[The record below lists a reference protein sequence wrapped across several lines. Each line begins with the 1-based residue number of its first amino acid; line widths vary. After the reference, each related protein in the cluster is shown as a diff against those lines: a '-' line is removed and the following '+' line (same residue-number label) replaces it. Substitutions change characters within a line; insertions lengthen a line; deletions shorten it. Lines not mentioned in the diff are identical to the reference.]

1 MKSKYKQFREAVK
14 NPRPD
19 RLAKIEYQS
28 HFMGMLGITIVCIVL
43 ILRGFWWV
51 IFAFVF
57 GLGVSYSQGMKA
69 YITYNNIRSLMEDEN
84 PADFKKDISPTRRRG
99 KIIVYAFG
107 EKAKWL
113 SSVIAVVIS
122 WLIIGTSFNRWIL
135 MLVYPMSIGAIH
147 ILFYLPCHFLFINY
161 IREMVEDKEV
171 NQDVDGSDGHWIN

>member
-1 MKSKYKQFREAVK
+1 MGKYKQFKEAVK

-28 HFMGMLGITIVCIVL
+28 HFMGMLGVSVVCVIL

-51 IFAFVF
+51 IFAFIF
-57 GLGVSYSQGMKA
+57 SLGVSYSQGMKA
-69 YITYNNIRSLMEDEN
+69 YVTYHNIRSLMQDEN

-99 KIIVYAFG
+99 KIIVFVFG

-122 WLIIGTSFNRWIL
+122 WLLIGTSFNRWIL
-135 MLVYPMSIGAIH
+135 MLVYPMSIGVIH
-147 ILFYLPCHFLFINY
+147 ILIYFFIFYFIANIIY
-161 IREMVEDKEV
+161 EKKMAREVEKK
-171 NQDVDGSDGHWIN
+171 